1 MPDFKNTVGGRFL
14 TMLEAQAPAN
24 FAMVMSTGIVS
35 VALHLLDYP
44 IGARLLFWLNAALC
58 VGLVILYI
66 IRLFVFPKRFVQDFR
81 SHGAGPGFLTV
92 VAGICILGNQFV
104 LLGKDPAMGEALFWI
119 GSVLWIVILWGVF
132 YFVFS
137 DEPKPPLEKG
147 INGAWLVATV
157 STQAIV
163 ILGCILI
170 DHMPWDKEIAFF
182 AFTALF
188 LLGFM
193 LYLFVIT
200 MIFYRFAFKELEP
213 AQLSPTY
220 WINAGAVAITTLA
233 GAELLSHPGAS
244 PLLMEFFP
252 FIKGL
257 TLMAWATATFWIPM
271 LFLLGFWRHSVKQ
284 YPAAYTPE
292 YWGMVF
298 PLGMYTACTA
308 MLAKSLN
315 LEFLLPLPEVFVY
328 VAMGAWTVVFCGMV
342 ITRLVMLLRGDCPTA

>member
-1 MPDFKNTVGGRFL
+1 M
-14 TMLEAQAPAN
+14 
-24 FAMVMSTGIVS
+24 
-35 VALHLLDYP
+35 
-44 IGARLLFWLNAALC
+44 
-58 VGLVILYI
+58 
-66 IRLFVFPKRFVQDFR
+66 
-81 SHGAGPGFLTV
+81 

-252 FIKGL
+252 LIKGL

-298 PLGMYTACTA
+298 PLGMYTAC
-308 MLAKSLN
+308 N

-328 VAMGAWTVVFCGMV
+328 VALGAWTVVFCGMV

>member
-1 MPDFKNTVGGRFL
+1 MPDSNTLGGRFL
-14 TMLEAQAPAN
+14 TLLEAQAPAN

-44 IGARLLFWLNAALC
+44 IGARVLFLLNAALC
-58 VGLVILYI
+58 AGLAALYLL
-66 IRLFVFPKRFVQDFR
+66 RLIVFPKRFFGDFR

-92 VAGICILGNQFV
+92 VAGVCILGNQFV
-104 LLGKDPAMGEALFWI
+104 LLGGDPATGEALFWI
-119 GSVLWIVILWGVF
+119 GSALWIAILWGVF
-132 YFVFS
+132 YFVFT
-137 DEPKPPLEKG
+137 DEPKPPLGKG

-170 DHMPWDKEIAFF
+170 DRTAWDREVAFF

-193 LYLFVIT
+193 LYLLVIT
-200 MIFYRFAFKELEP
+200 MIFYRFAFKGLEP
-213 AQLSPTY
+213 EQLSPTY

-252 FIKGL
+252 FIKGV
-257 TLMAWATATFWIPM
+257 TLMAWATATFWVPM
-271 LFLLGFWRHSVKQ
+271 LFLLGFWRHGVRKFPSS
-284 YPAAYTPE
+284 YTPE

-298 PLGMYTACTA
+298 PLGMYTACTT
-308 MLAKSLN
+308 MLAKALN
-315 LEFLLPLPEVFVY
+315 LDFLMPLPEAFVA
-328 VAMGAWTVVFCGMV
+328 VALIAWFGVFCGMT
-342 ITRLVMLLRGDCPTA
+342 ITILITLIRGECPRA

>member
-44 IGARLLFWLNAALC
+44 IGARLLFWLNAAC
-58 VGLVILYI
+58 AWGWRSCTSYGCSCSETV
-66 IRLFVFPKRFVQDFR
+66 RPRFQEPR
-81 SHGAGPGFLTV
+81 RGAGLPDGG
-92 VAGICILGNQFV
+92 AGICILGNQFV

-328 VAMGAWTVVFCGMV
+328 VALGAWTVVFCGMSSQ
-342 ITRLVMLLRGDCPTA
+342 GW

>member
-1 MPDFKNTVGGRFL
+1 M
-14 TMLEAQAPAN
+14 
-24 FAMVMSTGIVS
+24 
-35 VALHLLDYP
+35 
-44 IGARLLFWLNAALC
+44 
-58 VGLVILYI
+58 
-66 IRLFVFPKRFVQDFR
+66 
-81 SHGAGPGFLTV
+81 
-92 VAGICILGNQFV
+92 
-104 LLGKDPAMGEALFWI
+104 
-119 GSVLWIVILWGVF
+119 
-132 YFVFS
+132 
-137 DEPKPPLEKG
+137 
-147 INGAWLVATV
+147 
-157 STQAIV
+157 
-163 ILGCILI
+163 
-170 DHMPWDKEIAFF
+170 
-182 AFTALF
+182 
-188 LLGFM
+188 
-193 LYLFVIT
+193 IT

-328 VAMGAWTVVFCGMV
+328 VALGAWTVVFCGMV

>member
-1 MPDFKNTVGGRFL
+1 
-14 TMLEAQAPAN
+14 
-24 FAMVMSTGIVS
+24 
-35 VALHLLDYP
+35 
-44 IGARLLFWLNAALC
+44 
-58 VGLVILYI
+58 
-66 IRLFVFPKRFVQDFR
+66 
-81 SHGAGPGFLTV
+81 
-92 VAGICILGNQFV
+92 
-104 LLGKDPAMGEALFWI
+104 MGEALFWI

-328 VAMGAWTVVFCGMV
+328 VALGAWTVVFCGMV